1 MKKQTRRLVLNRETL
16 VSLVDPEAIRL
27 ANGEGAVEG
36 YSVFPRCTSPRCG
49 PTVCAC

>member
-16 VSLVDPEAIRL
+16 ALLVDPEAIRL
-27 ANGEGAVEG
+27 VKGEAAAAI
-36 YSVFPRCTSPRCG
+36 SQFPRCTSPWCG